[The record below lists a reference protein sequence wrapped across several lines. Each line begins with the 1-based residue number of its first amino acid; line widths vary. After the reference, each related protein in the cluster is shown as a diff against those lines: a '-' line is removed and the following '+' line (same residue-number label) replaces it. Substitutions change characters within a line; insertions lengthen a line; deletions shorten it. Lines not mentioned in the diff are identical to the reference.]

1 MCLRFFFRRGAP
13 GSETHGNAAGDIL
26 LRRYR
31 MLRPLLLLL
40 LALPLPLHA
49 AEIRVLAA
57 ASLTDALQ
65 EIAKSYEQRTG
76 DRIVFSF
83 GASSMLA
90 RQIAAGAPA
99 DLFLSADERSM
110 NRVQTSVRASV
121 LSNSLVIVG
130 DLRITHP
137 RDLLRAKSIA
147 LAEPSSV
154 PAGIYARQWLE
165 RVGLW
170 KALQPKVIPTD
181 NVRAALAAV
190 ASGNADAA
198 IVYRTDAR
206 IAKRV
211 RVAYAVPRAQTPHI
225 AYPFAVLRDA
235 DQPQA
240 ARRFFDHLRG
250 KPARD
255 TFARYGFDVLR

>member
-1 MCLRFFFRRGAP
+1 
-13 GSETHGNAAGDIL
+13 
-26 LRRYR
+26 
-31 MLRPLLLLL
+31 MLRTLLLLL
-40 LALPLPLHA
+40 LALPLHA
-49 AEIRVLAA
+49 AEVRVLAA

-65 EIAKSYEQRTG
+65 EIAREYGQRTG

-90 RQIAAGAPA
+90 RQIEAGAPA
-99 DLFLSADERSM
+99 DVFLSADERSM
-110 NRVQTSVRASV
+110 DRVQTAVRASV
-121 LSNSLVIVG
+121 LSNSLVVVG
-130 DLRITHP
+130 DLRIAHP
-137 RDLLRAKSIA
+137 RDLLRARTIA

-165 RVGLW
+165 TVGLW
-170 KALQPKVIPTD
+170 KAVQPKVIPTE

-198 IVYRTDAR
+198 IVYRTDVR
-206 IAKRV
+206 IARQV
-211 RVAYAVPRAQTPHI
+211 RVAYAVPRAQTPRI
-225 AYPFAVLRDA
+225 SYPFAVLRGA
-235 DQPQA
+235 EQPQA
-240 ARRFFDHLRG
+240 ARRFFDYLRS